1 MEENSVNEVTLFDL
15 MKLFKKKLKALVVIG
30 LIVAILGGVVGAFV
44 TVTDAV
50 YSAELEVY
58 MTPADGS
65 DRLLYDLRSG
75 RFAEQLLLEKNGLP
89 AKELCNAA
97 NYESAEKAL
106 KELADIRQKRI
117 DKHEEIS
124 RYYTSDIEYQYTVLT
139 NEYNNILNV
148 LKMYKDA
155 QTDGLVNESHLAV
168 IADYEERLREAEDAK
183 KAYYDEVYSKVENKK
198 IQMNT
203 ELAQLTDQL
212 TDQREKADEAVE
224 KVLAAWR
231 TDEEVARQVTTI
243 LKCVTYE
250 YHKLSYFEEETA
262 SNKADEENESL
273 HRGYIKIKIAV
284 PSSLLPKG
292 TNGEEYVQSLIDC
305 YNNRI
310 GAYAENYLERVTGA
324 YEAKCTIVS
333 PIVQIETT
341 TSGIIAEVVKFAV
354 IGGIAGV
361 VLAYLYFV
369 VQLMMKENEG
379 DAEQKETAVAV
390 DKTDSSD
397 Q

>member
-262 SNKADEENESL
+262 SNKANEESESL